1 MPELPE
7 VETIRRDLARVII
20 GKTITKLTIKN
31 AGSIKPVTAKQI
43 KKDLLGATIIK
54 TGRRAKILIL
64 TLDTENHLLV
74 HLKMT
79 GQLIYRL
86 NPQGATFRGPK
97 VAPLSPIIGGHPQKG
112 GLENLPNRFTRAIFE
127 FTDGSVLYFNDLR
140 KFGWLRVVT
149 EGELEEI
156 KLKHGPEPLAREF
169 TLPYFETLLKRYSKR
184 PIKAL
189 LLDQKLI
196 AGLGNIYV
204 DESLFL
210 AQILPTKKAG
220 LIRKPKAAKLF
231 AAIIEVLKLAIKK
244 KGTSARNYRRAD
256 GGQGGMLKYLK
267 VYGRSGRPCHTC
279 GSPIK
284 KIKLAGRGTHF
295 CPQCQ
300 R

>member
-20 GKTITKLTIKN
+20 GKTIAKITINN
-31 AGSIKPVTAKQI
+31 AGSIKPTTTKQI
-43 KKDLLGATIIK
+43 KKDLLDATIIN
-54 TGRRAKILIL
+54 TARRAKILIL

-79 GQLIYRL
+79 GQLIYQ
-86 NPQGATFRGPK
+86 PSK
-97 VAPLSPIIGGHPQKG
+97 VKKLVIGGHPQKG
-112 GLENLPNRFTRAIFE
+112 GLDNLPNKFTRAIFE

-140 KFGWLRVVT
+140 KFGWLRVAT
-149 EGELEEI
+149 AGELEEI

-210 AQILPTKKAG
+210 AKILPNKKAG

-231 AAIIEVLKLAIKK
+231 SAIIETLKLAIKK
-244 KGTSARNYRRAD
+244 KGTSSRNYRRAD
-256 GGQGGMLKYLK
+256 GGEGGMFKYLK
-267 VYGRSGRPCHTC
+267 VYGRAGRPCHACAT
-279 GSPIK
+279 PIK
-284 KIKLAGRGTHF
+284 KIKFAGRGTHF
-295 CPQCQ
+295 CPKCQ
-300 R
+300 K

>member
-20 GKTITKLTIKN
+20 GKTIADLKIKN
-31 AGSIKPVTAKQI
+31 AGTIKPKTAREI

-54 TGRRAKILIL
+54 TDRRAKILIL

-79 GQLIYRL
+79 GQLIYQ
-86 NPQGATFRGPK
+86 PGK
-97 VAPLSPIIGGHPQKG
+97 VKNLIIGGHPQKG
-112 GLENLPNRFTRAIFE
+112 GLDNLPNKYTRAIFE

-140 KFGWLRVVT
+140 KFGWLKIAT

-169 TLPYFETLLKRYSKR
+169 TLPYFETLLKRYPKR

-210 AQILPTKKAG
+210 AKILPNKKAG
-220 LIRKPKAAKLF
+220 LIRKPKAAQLF
-231 AAIIEVLKLAIKK
+231 AAIIETLKLAIRK

-256 GGQGGMLKYLK
+256 GGEGGMIKYLN
-267 VYGRSGRPCHTC
+267 VYGRAGRPCRVCHT
-279 GSPIK
+279 PIK
-284 KIKLAGRGTHF
+284 KIKLAARGTHF
-295 CPQCQ
+295 CPKCQ
-300 R
+300 K